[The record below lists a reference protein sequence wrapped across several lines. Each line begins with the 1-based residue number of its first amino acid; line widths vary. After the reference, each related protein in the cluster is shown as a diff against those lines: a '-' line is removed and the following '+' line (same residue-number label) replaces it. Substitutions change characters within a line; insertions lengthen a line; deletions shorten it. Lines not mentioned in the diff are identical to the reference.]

1 MPPILT
7 LLTDFGR
14 DDWYVAATKGVVLSR
29 APGATIVDIGHDV
42 APGDIET
49 ASFLL
54 SAAARSFP
62 PGTVHLAVVDPG
74 VGGARRMLA
83 VEAAA
88 PDGPSIFLAPDNGLL
103 EPFLSDGPAV
113 SIERGDL
120 YLENP
125 GNTFHGRDRF
135 APVAAFLLS
144 GGAFDSLGPAVD
156 DPVRLQLP
164 PPLRGPGR
172 LSGRIAHVDRYGN
185 LVTDLPSGWLGE
197 APVLQVLLGE
207 TRAAGSVRR
216 FSCYAEL
223 SPGQAGLLEGSL
235 GTIEL
240 SLRGESLAEEWRA
253 RRGDRIEIELEL
265 K

>member
-1 MPPILT
+1 MPTLLT

-14 DDWYVAATKGVVLSR
+14 DDWYVAAVKGAVLSG
-29 APGATIVDIGHDV
+29 APGVTIVDLAHDLP
-42 APGDIET
+42 PGDVET

-74 VGGARRMLA
+74 VGGPRRMLA
-83 VEAAA
+83 LEAPA
-88 PDGPSIFLAPDNGLL
+88 PEGPSIFLAPDNGLL
-103 EPFLSDGPAV
+103 EPFLSGGRAV
-113 SIERGDL
+113 SIERSDL
-120 YLENP
+120 YSNNP

-135 APVAAFLLS
+135 APVAAFLLR
-144 GGAFDSLGPAVD
+144 GGAFDSLGPAVA
-156 DPVRLQLP
+156 DPVRLEIP
-164 PPLRGPGR
+164 SPRRGPTR

-197 APVLQVLLGE
+197 ATVLQVFFGE
-207 TRAAGSVRR
+207 PKAARSVRR
-216 FSCYAEL
+216 VSCYAEL
-223 SPGQAGLLEGSL
+223 EPGEPGLLAGSL

-240 SLRGESLAEEWRA
+240 SFRSESLAETWRA
-253 RRGDRIEIELEL
+253 KRGDRVEIELEL